1 MAKNT
6 QFVTHIANRETDFSQ
21 WYTDVIM
28 HADMV
33 DYSNVRGCMVIK
45 PYGYAIWENIQK
57 YLDERFKETGH
68 ENAYFPI
75 FIPFMSFSC

>member
-28 HADMV
+28 V
-33 DYSNVRGCMVIK
+33 DYTNVRGCMVIK
-45 PYGYAIWENIQK
+45 P
-57 YLDERFKETGH
+57 
-68 ENAYFPI
+68 
-75 FIPFMSFSC
+75 